1 MTFPLSVSFKNRLKA
16 VVTADNQQQILQYI
30 VKTILDEKA
39 KNVVVEDMHVTY
51 RGSTSYWNWSLFS
64 GVDDGIFSLIY
75 KDNSW
80 SLNYQINMLK
90 LFIGTAILSSLMAVF
105 MLINEGPWWTGIVAF
120 SWLCGG
126 NWIINVIR
134 HGALA
139 ATISTGIDELICGKI
154 ELPEQD
160 KMTGKLRSWY

>member
-1 MTFPLSVSFKNRLKA
+1 MTSPLSVSFKNRLKA
-16 VVTADNQQQILQYI
+16 VLTADNQQQILQYI

-39 KNVVVEDMHVTY
+39 KNVAIKDMHVTY
-51 RGSTSYWNWSLFS
+51 RGSTSYWNWSLFK

-105 MLINEGPWWTGIVAF
+105 MLINEGPWWTGIFAF

-134 HGALA
+134 PGALA
-139 ATISTGIDELICGKI
+139 ATISTGIDEMICGKKNYRNRI
-154 ELPEQD
+154 
-160 KMTGKLRSWY
+160 K